1 MGLFA
6 LDKLLE
12 PAALAEL
19 LRSSRDVLLVHVAS
33 APAYAAGH
41 IERAIHVAP
50 GELVSGVRPATGQ
63 LPDLAR
69 IRQLF
74 SRIGYRPHAT
84 IVAYDDEGGGWAG
97 RFIWTL
103 DVIGHRDWAYLDGG
117 IHAWA
122 AAGLP
127 VSQTNLEPQPTNVDI
142 AIDRAPIADAA
153 DILERLGDPD
163 LVVWDCR
170 GADEYAGVR
179 ATAARNGHIPGA
191 VHLDWLDLMDPSRQ
205 LRLRRDIAQLLASR
219 GITPD
224 KDVIAHCQTHH
235 RSGLAYL
242 VARLLEYP
250 SIRGYH
256 GSWSEWGNRE
266 DTPIE
271 TGR

>member
-1 MGLFA
+1 

-19 LRSSRDVLLVHVAS
+19 LRTSRDLVLVHVAS

-41 IERAIHVAP
+41 IDRAVHVAP
-50 GELVSGVRPATGQ
+50 GELVSGIRPATGQ
-63 LPDLAR
+63 LPDPTRL
-69 IRQLF
+69 RQLF

-103 DVIGHRDWAYLDGG
+103 DAIGHHKWAYLDGG

-127 VSQTNLEPQPTNVDI
+127 ISQTPFEPQPTDVEV
-142 AIDRAPIADAA
+142 AIDRTPIAEAD
-153 DILERLGDPD
+153 DILERLGDPN

-170 GADEYAGVR
+170 SADEYAGIR

-191 VHLDWLDLMDPSRQ
+191 VHLDWLDLMDPQRQ
-205 LRLRRDIAQLLASR
+205 LRLRRNIVQLLASH

-242 VARLLEYP
+242 VARLLGYP